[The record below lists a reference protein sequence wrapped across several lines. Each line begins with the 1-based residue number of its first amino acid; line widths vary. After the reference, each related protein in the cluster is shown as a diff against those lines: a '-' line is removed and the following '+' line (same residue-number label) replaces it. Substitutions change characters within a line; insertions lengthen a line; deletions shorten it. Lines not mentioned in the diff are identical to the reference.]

1 MQPPH
6 LPFAPELPGILGP
19 LAFRPEMAGPL
30 LAFTNQLLRGPSPLT
45 PGERELIAT
54 FASHTN
60 QCRFCTKSHAAVAA
74 VHLSSP
80 QLVAA
85 VLEDVESAPVTPKM
99 RALLKIARAVAL
111 NVAPVSDELM
121 QAARDA
127 GADDT
132 SLHDAVLVA
141 ASFCM
146 FNRYVESL
154 RTVAPDDPSAYV
166 AMGERLAR
174 DGYAMVP

>member
-1 MQPPH
+1 MHPPH
-6 LPFAPELPGILGP
+6 LPFAADLPGILGP
-19 LAFRPEMAGPL
+19 LAFRPEMAAPL
-30 LAFTNQLLRGPSPLT
+30 MAYTDQLLRGPSPLT
-45 PGERELIAT
+45 PGERELIAA

-60 QCRFCTKSHAAVAA
+60 QCRFCTKSHAAVAGL
-74 VHLSSP
+74 HLSDP

-85 VLEDVESAPVTPKM
+85 VLEDVELAPISPKL

-121 QAARDA
+121 QAARDS
-127 GADDT
+127 GADDV

-154 RTVAPDDPSAYV
+154 RTFAPEDSQAYA

-174 DGYAMVP
+174 VGYAVQP